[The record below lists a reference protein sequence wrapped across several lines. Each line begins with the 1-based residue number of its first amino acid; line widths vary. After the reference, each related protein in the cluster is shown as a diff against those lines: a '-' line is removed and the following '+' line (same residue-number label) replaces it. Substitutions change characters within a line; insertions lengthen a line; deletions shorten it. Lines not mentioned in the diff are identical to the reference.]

1 MIPVLNSVG
10 VHCAVYGNHDF
21 DFGVDH
27 LEDMAEKCEFPWL
40 LSNIT
45 DKNTDLPLAN
55 GKIKHMMDWHGVKVG
70 LMGLVEQEWID
81 ISYCRPRRYY
91 IFRLC

>member
-1 MIPVLNSVG
+1 
-10 VHCAVYGNHDF
+10 
-21 DFGVDH
+21 
-27 LEDMAEKCEFPWL
+27 MAEKCEFPWL

-70 LMGLVEQEWID
+70 LHFCYAHY
-81 ISYCRPRRYY
+81 ISYE
-91 IFRLC
+91 IQ